1 MSTTKRYAAYV
12 VLYDAVRNVP
22 GDACGFWRM
31 CVNYCSTD
39 IGAAAEIIVPI
50 CDQHARD
57 PVGELRKLT
66 DKAEILSRLA
76 ALKTRFSYTKTFR

>member
-1 MSTTKRYAAYV
+1 MSTTTTYAAYI
-12 VLYDAVRNVP
+12 VLYDAVRNIP
-22 GDACGFWRM
+22 GDVVYFWRM

-39 IGAAAEIIVPI
+39 IGAAAEIIVPL
-50 CDQHARD
+50 CDKHASD
-57 PVGELRKLT
+57 PVSQLRNLT